1 MSFTKITVRYAKALF
16 DLALEQQMID
26 RVKDDM
32 ALIDTVCHENRA
44 LVVMLHNPVISADK
58 KQKILFSV
66 FAGHVHP
73 LTMNFLKI
81 LLRKRRE
88 QYIDGIAD
96 AFVKIYRDY
105 KGIAVASVTGAM
117 SLTESEKQTILGIL
131 SKLTEKD
138 VELIET
144 IRTEILGGFII
155 QMDDYQIDQSVVTK
169 IKNLKKDFEK
179 NPYIKGF

>member
-1 MSFTKITVRYAKALF
+1 MSYTKITVRYAKALF
-16 DLALEQQMID
+16 DLALDNDLLE
-26 RVKDDM
+26 RVEDDM
-32 ALIDTVCHENRA
+32 ALIDTVCHENKA

-58 KQKILFSV
+58 KQKVLSAIFS
-66 FAGHVHP
+66 GNIHP
-73 LTMNFLKI
+73 LTMNFLSI
-81 LLRKRRE
+81 LSRKRRE

-105 KGIAVASVTGAM
+105 KGITVARVTGAM
-117 SLTESEKQTILGIL
+117 PLDASEKQTILGIL
-131 SKLTEKD
+131 SKLTDKD